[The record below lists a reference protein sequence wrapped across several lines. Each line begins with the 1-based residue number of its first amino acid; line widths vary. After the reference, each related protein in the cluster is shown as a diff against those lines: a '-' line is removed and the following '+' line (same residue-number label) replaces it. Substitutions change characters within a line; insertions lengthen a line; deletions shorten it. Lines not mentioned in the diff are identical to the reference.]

1 MIRKTLY
8 RFVYWI
14 NGYGKDDE
22 AVPQDSYVKGSN
34 VVRPSALRTSN
45 EVNVEGL
52 RFSVMPARG
61 GTVVQVNKYDRR
73 KDESNNTTYVIPEGE
88 DIAQEVGRIV
98 SMELL
103 TQ

>member
-1 MIRKTLY
+1 MIRGMLY
-8 RFVYWI
+8 KLHKWVWD
-14 NGYGKDDE
+14 YGKDDE
-22 AVPQDSYVKGSN
+22 AVPQDAYGKGGN
-34 VVRPSALRTSN
+34 GIRPSTLRVSN

-73 KDESNNTTYVIPEGE
+73 KDQTDTTTYVIPEGE

>member
-14 NGYGKDDE
+14 NGYGKDEE
-22 AVPQDSYVKGSN
+22 AVPHDAYVKSN
-34 VVRPSALRTSN
+34 RPSPLRASN

-61 GTVVQVNKYDRR
+61 GTVVQVQKYDRR